1 MMNIAVMIK
10 QVPRTEKI
18 KIDPVNGT
26 LIRAGVESILN
37 PYCEYALSV
46 ALMIRKRFNNVA
58 VTVFTMGPASSEA
71 VLRRALA
78 LGADEAVLVSD
89 RAFAGSDC
97 WATAYIL
104 STAMRAVNKDFDI
117 VLCGKQAIDGD
128 TAQVPGEISEILKIP
143 MIPYVSEIID
153 INQNVSTVCE
163 IGDELVE
170 LVAPLPV
177 LLTVANGSNIR
188 KIPSVEMTLNAFN
201 KKIIHLD
208 NKNMHCDNKN
218 IGLNGSP
225 TRVVKIE
232 TVKCHGNCER
242 FYDENLD
249 NGLNK
254 MLDFID
260 LAKEKNCEKD

>member
-1 MMNIAVMIK
+1 
-10 QVPRTEKI
+10 
-18 KIDPVNGT
+18 
-26 LIRAGVESILN
+26 
-37 PYCEYALSV
+37 
-46 ALMIRKRFNNVA
+46 
-58 VTVFTMGPASSEA
+58 
-71 VLRRALA
+71 
-78 LGADEAVLVSD
+78 
-89 RAFAGSDC
+89 
-97 WATAYIL
+97 
-104 STAMRAVNKDFDI
+104 
-117 VLCGKQAIDGD
+117 
-128 TAQVPGEISEILKIP
+128 
-143 MIPYVSEIID
+143 
-153 INQNVSTVCE
+153 
-163 IGDELVE
+163 
-170 LVAPLPV
+170 
-177 LLTVANGSNIR
+177 
-188 KIPSVEMTLNAFN
+188 MTLNAFN